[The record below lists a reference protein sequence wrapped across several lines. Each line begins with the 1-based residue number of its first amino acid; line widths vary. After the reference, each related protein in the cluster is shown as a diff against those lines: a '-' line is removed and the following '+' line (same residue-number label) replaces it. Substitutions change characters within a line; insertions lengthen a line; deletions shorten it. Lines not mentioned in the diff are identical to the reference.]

1 MDESTIEIRRGSDR
15 NFGVVFSCV
24 FALIGGYLTWKSDG
38 VAWWAFIVA
47 GIFLTVALI
56 RPSWLSV
63 PNKLWFK
70 LGILLGNIIAPLVM
84 GVVFFATVVPI
95 GLIFRLR
102 GTDLLNLKLEEDTAS
117 YWIERKT
124 QPQSMKNQF

>member
-1 MDESTIEIRRGSDR
+1 MEESSVEINQGSDR
-15 NFGVVFSCV
+15 NFGVVFASV

-38 VAWWAFIVA
+38 IAWWAFILA
-47 GIFLTVALI
+47 GIILFVALV

-63 PNKLWFK
+63 PNRLWFR

-84 GVVFFATVVPI
+84 AVVFFLTVVPI

-102 GTDLLNLKLEEDTAS
+102 GTDLLRLKLDDTAES
-117 YWIERKT
+117 YWMERET
-124 QPQSMKNQF
+124 QPHTMKNQF